1 MLRDGIIMPVA
12 GDEGN
17 GLVKFDMHVHS
28 VYSEDSLND
37 PAMIVDSYR
46 RTGVLP
52 LVCDHNTTTGSG
64 IVYNAI
70 RKISTD
76 VPLIIAEEVM
86 TRQGEVIGLFLSS
99 VVPAYLDIRETLE
112 IIHGQGGLALLPHPF
127 CSFRGSRLWEDYR
140 SEVIT
145 AIDIVEGFNGRII
158 HPRENAAA
166 WEFAGRYGKPVS
178 VGSDSHCPEDLGRY
192 WLELEPFSTPEEL
205 MKSLRPEHVRY
216 LVPKRRTDGE

>member
-1 MLRDGIIMPVA
+1 MMPVA

-17 GLVKFDMHVHS
+17 GLLKFDMHVHS
-28 VYSEDSLND
+28 VYSGDSLND
-37 PAMIVDSYR
+37 PAMIADSYR

-52 LVCDHNTTTGSG
+52 LVCDHNTTAGSG

-70 RKISTD
+70 RRISPEI
-76 VPLIIAEEVM
+76 PLILAEEIM

-127 CSFRGSRLWEDYR
+127 CSFRGSTLWEDYR
-140 SEVIT
+140 SEVIP

-166 WEFAGRYGKPVS
+166 REFAGRYGKPVS
-178 VGSDSHCPEDLGRY
+178 VGSDSHRPEDLGRY
-192 WLELEPFSTPEEL
+192 WLELEPFSTPEDL
-205 MKSLRPEHVRY
+205 MKSLRPERVRY
-216 LVPKRRTDGE
+216 PVPERWTDGE